1 MSTLLHREFHKT
13 ASTGMKVGKKYK
25 VYSTLTKSGTYLENP
40 DDDRDVHTLVG
51 VSDQELDADKKRE
64 LYDMRGKKGCF
75 TVMMF
80 GEGTIGILAFKP
92 ESCLAG

>member
-1 MSTLLHREFHKT
+1 MGALGAK
-13 ASTGMKVGKKYK
+13 K

-40 DDDRDVHTLVG
+40 DDDRDVHTWVG

-80 GEGTIGILAFKP
+80 G
-92 ESCLAG
+92 AGSRRVSPIAKA